1 MKKQILNIG
10 KALNKAEQKLIHGGL
25 FGDDPIPPGNCGG
38 YPSYPN
44 IATGSGHSNT
54 NCSNTADCPP
64 NPIPGAPYMCDF
76 GCCLYAY

>member
-1 MKKQILNIG
+1 MKKSILYIG
-10 KALNKAEQKLIHGGL
+10 KALSKSEQKTVNGG
-25 FGDDPIPPGNCGG
+25 GPIPPGNCSGF
-38 YPSYPN
+38 PSYPN

-54 NCSNTADCPP
+54 TCSSIADCPP